1 MKKLNFKVEQPT
13 LLAASFSVMTSAD
26 DEPIVARV
34 NEQGHWAF
42 TVPKDMDA
50 ELLSAVQDLCESQ
63 FIPSVMTNI
72 RANRFFDEAIA
83 EAKGIPSPADE
94 FERSRQLVAT
104 DVTNTIL
111 RDVDE
116 SDLHLFKDF
125 FSESKHTFESMSR
138 AMQKLIIYK
147 ELKNKEN

>member
-1 MKKLNFKVEQPT
+1 
-13 LLAASFSVMTSAD
+13 MTSAD
-26 DEPIVARV
+26 DEPIICNFDENGRCS
-34 NEQGHWAF
+34 F
-42 TVPKDMDA
+42 TVPSDMDA
-50 ELLSAVQDLCESQ
+50 ELLSNIQDICEGQ
-63 FIPSVMTNI
+63 FVPSVFARI

-125 FSESKHTFESMSR
+125 FTETEHTFESMSR
-138 AMQKLIIYK
+138 AMQKLIFYK
-147 ELKNKEN
+147 QFKNKETQK